1 MKKFLLIALVV
12 GGFAFASAPQSNA
25 GVSVGIGIG
34 FPGPYGYGCP
44 YGGYGYGGYGYGG
57 YGYGYPYHRSY
68 YRPVVYGGPSF
79 YRSNGHRGYYSRRY
93 HRHWR

>member
-12 GGFAFASAPQSNA
+12 GGFAFASAPRSDA

-34 FPGPYGYGCP
+34 FPGAYGYGYPYGGYGYP
-44 YGGYGYGGYGYGG
+44 YGGYGYGGYGSYR
-57 YGYGYPYHRSY
+57 PY

-79 YRSNGHRGYYSRRY
+79 YWSNGHRVYYSHSRRY
-93 HRHWR
+93 QRHWR